1 VVRGY
6 KSLTPFST
14 RFTVTGVT
22 KLLAGTA
29 YMPEIPSPLTVT
41 PIKDV
46 VVVEFTNNK
55 ILDESVLEE
64 IRSTLNRLV
73 EAASIPKLLLDFN
86 HVDHM
91 TSAALGLLI
100 NVNKGIKDKNGQ
112 LRLANIKPQIFEVF
126 VTTKLNKVFRV
137 LGSRAEA
144 MESFT

>member
-1 VVRGY
+1 
-6 KSLTPFST
+6 
-14 RFTVTGVT
+14 
-22 KLLAGTA
+22 
-29 YMPEIPSPLTVT
+29 MPELPMPLTVT
-41 PIKDV
+41 PIKDY

-64 IRSTLNRLV
+64 IRNTLSRLV
-73 EAASIPKLLLDFN
+73 DAASVPKLLLDFV

-100 NVNKGIKDKNGQ
+100 NVNKGVKDKNGQ
-112 LRLANIKPQIFEVF
+112 LRLCNIKPQIFEVF

-137 LGSRAEA
+137 LPSRAEA